1 MGWPGARREA
11 GDTRDDDA
19 GHRDIQA
26 VQRDLLAVGRDEGAN
41 APTAGLGT
49 TPALPPACRLSE
61 AQLMVFTSVP
71 NSVPDSVATWAGERT
86 LRAQLLIGIWP
97 GEQER
102 YRSAE
107 VSNAQ
112 ALVAAVS
119 AA

>member
-1 MGWPGARREA
+1 
-11 GDTRDDDA
+11 
-19 GHRDIQA
+19 
-26 VQRDLLAVGRDEGAN
+26 
-41 APTAGLGT
+41 
-49 TPALPPACRLSE
+49 
-61 AQLMVFTSVP
+61 MVFKSVR
-71 NSVPDSVATWAGERT
+71 NSLSDRVATWAGERT
-86 LRAQLLIGIWP
+86 LRAQPLMGIWP